1 MAILGAGLGGSL
13 ALASMIR
20 RDHPTASNLAV
31 AACEPWGLAK
41 GALAGVTTTRLGDFI
56 GETIPGFSERFR
68 ERTVEKAGEP
78 R

>member
-1 MAILGAGLGGSL
+1 MAILGAGLGG
-13 ALASMIR
+13 ALASMIGR
-20 RDHPTASNLAV
+20 EHPTGSNLAV

-41 GALAGVTTTRLGDFI
+41 GALAGVTTTRLGDRI